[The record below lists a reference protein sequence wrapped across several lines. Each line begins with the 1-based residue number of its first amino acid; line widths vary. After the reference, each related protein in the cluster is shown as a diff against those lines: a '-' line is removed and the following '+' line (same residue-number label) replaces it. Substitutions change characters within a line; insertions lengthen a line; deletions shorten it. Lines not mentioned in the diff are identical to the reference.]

1 MKRDN
6 TKEWYKACEFIIK
19 EMQFYSVKDFWKQA
33 SDIKF
38 YYEHSNYHVRQLY
51 QWYVFANQNV
61 SNQNKEL
68 IWDYLNGYI
77 TL

>member
-1 MKRDN
+1 MKRGN
-6 TKEWYKACEFIIK
+6 TKEWYKACKFIIK
-19 EMQFYSVKDFWKQA
+19 EMQFYSVKDFWKHA

-38 YYEHSNYHVRQLY
+38 YYEHSNYQIRQLY